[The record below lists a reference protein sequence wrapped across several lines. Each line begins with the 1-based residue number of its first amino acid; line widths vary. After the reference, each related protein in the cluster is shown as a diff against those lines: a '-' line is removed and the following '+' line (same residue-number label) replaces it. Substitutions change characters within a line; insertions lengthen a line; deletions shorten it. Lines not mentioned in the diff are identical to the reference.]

1 MPILYV
7 HGVNTRSRDGF
18 FALKPYLQRYVA
30 PAISGD
36 PDTVMIDD
44 VYWGNVAAQFAWDG
58 ASRPRS
64 RLLGQGAAGDLPD
77 ALESALTA
85 HAYAEALKRLPQSS
99 PAGPATGGLI
109 AGGARPG
116 PAAHMRLRDLPPDQ
130 LSDLVAALV
139 QASIE
144 DPAQRAQLAIAADEV
159 AHDARTRTELAR
171 AATPEEEL
179 RVLLDH
185 VRRRVEPPGGLLG
198 QGVPAWLAPLTDRL
212 GETLERAR
220 DLPAYS
226 VSMVAAELRPWLNEL
241 LSVFIGD
248 VFAYLAKRGQA
259 SAPGEI
265 PQRFLTKFRVAQ
277 ENKERRG
284 DEPLVVLSHSMGG
297 QIVYDA
303 VSHFLPGDPQYR
315 DQRID
320 FWCATASQVGMFEEL
335 KLFLADD
342 PAYQSGNPVPFPHA
356 NLGIWWNVWD
366 HNDFL
371 SFTGADI
378 FHGVADEPY
387 DSGMA
392 LTSAHSGYLL
402 RPSFYR
408 RFGEKLNAA
417 AAHGWRTP

>member
-18 FALKPYLQRYVA
+18 FVLKPYLQRYVA
-30 PAISGD
+30 AAISSD
-36 PDTVMIDD
+36 PDAVQIDD
-44 VYWGNVAAQFAWDG
+44 VYWGDVAAQFAWDG

-64 RLLGQGAAGDLPD
+64 RLLGQGAAGDVPD

-85 HAYAEALKRLPQSS
+85 HAHAEALKRLPR
-99 PAGPATGGLI
+99 PATAAPATGGLI
-109 AGGARPG
+109 AGGAPPG
-116 PAAHMRLRDLPPDQ
+116 PAARLRLRDLPPDQ
-130 LSDLVAALV
+130 LSDLVAAIV
-139 QASIE
+139 EKSIA

-159 AHDARTRTELAR
+159 AHDARASTELAR

-179 RVLLDH
+179 RVLLNH
-185 VRRRVEPPGGLLG
+185 VRRRVEAEAGLLG
-198 QGVPAWLAPLTDRL
+198 QGVPAWLTPLTDRL
-212 GETLERAR
+212 GETLERAK

-226 VSMVAAELRPWLNEL
+226 VSMVAAELRPWLNEF

-248 VFAYLAKRGQA
+248 VFAYLTKRGDA

-284 DEPLVVLSHSMGG
+284 GEPLVVLSHSMGG

-303 VSHFLPGDPQYR
+303 VSHFLPCDPQYEN
-315 DQRID
+315 QRID
-320 FWCATASQVGMFEEL
+320 FWCATASQVGMFEEM
-335 KLFLADD
+335 KLFLAHDA
-342 PAYQSGNPVPFPHA
+342 AYRSGNPVPFPHA

-378 FHGVADEPY
+378 FNGVADEPY

-392 LTSAHSGYLL
+392 LTNAHSGYLQ

-408 RFGEKLNAA
+408 RFAEKLKTAA
-417 AAHGWRTP
+417 AQGWRTP